1 MTRVRRLGRATFA
14 SLANPNYRRYFVGQ
28 IVSVSG
34 TWMQRLAQSWL
45 VLRLTDG
52 SGVAL
57 GIEIALQFL
66 PMLLLGAWGG
76 VVADRFDKRRLLIVT
91 QIVPAVLAAGLG
103 LVVWA
108 DAATL
113 PIVFAFTLGLG
124 LVNVF
129 DNPARQTFV
138 LEMVGREDLPNAV
151 ALNSVV
157 MNTSRVVGPA
167 IGGIVIEVVG
177 LVPCF
182 LLNAASYLAV
192 VVALVAMDVSRLLPA
207 PRVPR
212 AKGQARAGLR
222 YVWSEPRLRTPL
234 LMMAVIGTLG
244 FNSQVVIPLV
254 ATGEFGLGAGGF
266 GGLTSALGIGA
277 VVGGLAAASR
287 QGISYRRLVG
297 LAAAMGGSILLA
309 AVAPT
314 LATETVALFV
324 VGVCSFAFVA
334 TANATLQLTS
344 RPDMRGRV
352 MALYAIAFL
361 GTTPIGAPLIG
372 WICSAF
378 GARAGFVVGG
388 AGTLL
393 AAVWAAVSLARVGA
407 ADGTDTAAPLAAHPH
422 AA

>member
-14 SLANPNYRRYFVGQ
+14 SLANPNYRRYFFGQ

-34 TWMQRLAQSWL
+34 TWMQRLAQAWL

-57 GIEIALQFL
+57 GVEIALQFV

-91 QIVPAVLAAGLG
+91 QIVPGLLAAGLG

-113 PIVFAFTLGLG
+113 PVVFAFTLGLG

-138 LEMVGREDLPNAV
+138 LEMVGRDHLPNAV

-167 IGGIVIEVVG
+167 IGGIVIEVTG

-192 VVALVAMDVSRLLPA
+192 VVALLAMDVSRLTPA

-212 AKGQARAGLR
+212 AKGQTRAGLR

-244 FNSQVVIPLV
+244 LNAQVVIPLI
-254 ATGEFGLGAGGF
+254 ATTEFGLGAGGF

-277 VVGGLAAASR
+277 VAGGLAAASR

-361 GTTPIGAPLIG
+361 GTTPIGAPVVG
-372 WICSAF
+372 WVCAAF
-378 GARAGFVVGG
+378 GPRAGFVVGG

-393 AAVWAAVSLARVGA
+393 AAGWAAVSLARMGA
-407 ADGTDTAAPLAAHPH
+407 TAGTDAVAPLPAHPH